1 MAGHRRTRRLIMSED
16 LVRRLRAWAELNGDD
31 LFIEAAD
38 EIEWMRSK
46 NDSVALL
53 KATRAVADRNSE
65 ILKLKDEIRGLQETV
80 IGLQKTIDAIVP
92 EEGMVDVTLPRETVE
107 KMIGPW
113 YLIKKPMADE
123 FRKACKDALCLS

>member
-1 MAGHRRTRRLIMSED
+1 MSQD
-16 LVRRLRAWAELNGDD
+16 LVRRLRAWAEINGDE
-31 LFIEAAD
+31 LFTEAAD

-46 NDSVALL
+46 SDAAALL
-53 KATRAVADRNSE
+53 KVNRTLAERNSE

-80 IGLQKTIDAIVP
+80 DGLVKTIDAIVP
-92 EEGMVDVTLPRETVE
+92 EEGMVDVTLARETVE

-113 YLIKKPMADE
+113 YLVKKPMADE

>member
-1 MAGHRRTRRLIMSED
+1 MSED
-16 LVRRLRAWAELNGDD
+16 LVRRLRAWAEINGDD
-31 LFIEAAD
+31 LFVEAAD

-46 NDSVALL
+46 SDAAALL
-53 KATRAVADRNSE
+53 KVNRTLAERNSE

-80 IGLQKTIDAIVP
+80 DGLVKTIDAIVP
-92 EEGMVDVTLPRETVE
+92 EEGMVDVTLARETVE

-113 YLIKKPMADE
+113 YLVKKPMADE

>member
-1 MAGHRRTRRLIMSED
+1 MSDD
-16 LVRRLRAWAELNGDD
+16 LVRRLRAWAQMNGDD
-31 LFIEAAD
+31 LFTEAAD

-53 KATRAVADRNSE
+53 KVNRKLAERTSE
-65 ILKLKDEIRGLQETV
+65 IQLLKDQIRGLEDTV
-80 IGLQKTIDAIVP
+80 AGLVRTIDAIVP
-92 EEGMVDVTLPRETVE
+92 EDGMVDVTLARETVE

-123 FRKACKDALCLS
+123 FREACRRALDVG